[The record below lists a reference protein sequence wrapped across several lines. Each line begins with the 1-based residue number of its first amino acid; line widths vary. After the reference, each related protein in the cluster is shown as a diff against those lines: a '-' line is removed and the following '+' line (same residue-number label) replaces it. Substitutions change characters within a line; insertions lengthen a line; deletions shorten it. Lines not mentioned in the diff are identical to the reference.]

1 MAAFSPK
8 ALKALS
14 RMIRRWTLHRRKDK
28 ALQDLAAICDPYI
41 HGWITMA
48 SSIERRG
55 VQTLKKIDVY
65 VIRWARRKFKRL
77 RRKDCQIFRIIAVE
91 HDKVR
96 NEFDAYCLVQH

>member
-1 MAAFSPK
+1 MRSVY
-8 ALKALS
+8 S
-14 RMIRRWTLHRRKDK
+14 RLDHYGEFYRTQGR
-28 ALQDLAAICDPYI
+28 P
-41 HGWITMA
+41 
-48 SSIERRG
+48 
-55 VQTLKKIDVY
+55 TLKKIDVY